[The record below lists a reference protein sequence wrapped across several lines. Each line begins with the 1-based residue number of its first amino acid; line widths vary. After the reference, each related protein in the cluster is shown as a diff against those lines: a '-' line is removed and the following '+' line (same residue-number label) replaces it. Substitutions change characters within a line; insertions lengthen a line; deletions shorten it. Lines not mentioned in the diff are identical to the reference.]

1 MNNETKSQAAEP
13 LTSNR
18 PTDQPA
24 PRHAD
29 ELRQTWLYDKRNQV
43 LTLAEV
49 KEMSTAFYGGPDRL
63 SLYGMT
69 PAQWYGRG
77 VRILGRTA
85 VECSIDGESAI
96 MAREAAA
103 FAQRFF
109 PLEAPIVIDPFAG
122 SGNLL
127 FHIGKALGA
136 RDSVGWENDPL
147 IHGMTERNLQ
157 AAGVPC
163 RVALGD
169 GVQLASRDERLRQ
182 AAQPLLVLLS
192 PPWGAGFSFEHGLN
206 LAATEPSVF
215 SLLSTFETS
224 LPGRRL
230 FFAVQ
235 IHRHTVPSSLATLQQ
250 RFRHCVLPETD
261 SASGR
266 RDVALAFCTNE
277 SPVVHPR

>member
-1 MNNETKSQAAEP
+1 M
-13 LTSNR
+13 SN
-18 PTDQPA
+18 PMSDQPIAQGQPA
-24 PRHAD
+24 PQQAD
-29 ELRQTWLYDKRNQV
+29 QLRQTWLYDRRNQV
-43 LTLAEV
+43 LTLSEV

-109 PLEAPIVIDPFAG
+109 PLEAPIVADPFAG
-122 SGNLL
+122 SANLL
-127 FHIGKALGA
+127 FHIGRALGA
-136 RDSVGWENDPL
+136 SHSLGWENDPL
-147 IHGMTERNLQ
+147 LHGMTERNVQ

-169 GVQLASRDERLRQ
+169 GVQLAATDALLRTS
-182 AAQPLLVLLS
+182 AQPLLVLLS
-192 PPWGAGFSFEHGLN
+192 PPWGAGFSFEHGLD

-215 SLLSTFETS
+215 SVLSTFEAR

-230 FFAVQ
+230 YFAVQ
-235 IHRHTVPSSLATLQQ
+235 IHRHTVASSLATLRQ
-250 RFRHCVLPETD
+250 RFAHCVLPD
-261 SASGR
+261 AGQVNGR

-277 SPVVHPR
+277 TPVQPG